1 MDGNFNA
8 AVYRQRIGEL
18 TQRAKHLDRRC
29 TDLTIGESCYLL
41 SLSPQSRTKMGI
53 LAAGKDE
60 QDSDPILRIFGN
72 EDGEG

>member
-1 MDGNFNA
+1 MSGNFNA

-41 SLSPQSRTKMGI
+41 SLI
-53 LAAGKDE
+53 AAE
-60 QDSDPILRIFGN
+60 S
-72 EDGEG
+72 GENGYPCRRKR